1 MDAQLGNIV
10 EAVRRLREQVRWK
23 PGKAVQHLAKRLD
36 LGHLPPGTTVA
47 VYDALIR
54 CIVQTP
60 AAEVWVYRWGETLY
74 PTVVTHV
81 EEVQWLVMLGL
92 DGIMET
98 AFPPEDVEM
107 YLGNPH
113 FSRLGTLEELGV

>member
-10 EAVRRLREQVRWK
+10 EAIRQLREQVRWK
-23 PGKAVQHLAKRLD
+23 PEKAVQHLAKRVD
-36 LGHLPPGTTVA
+36 LGHLPPGTTVTA
-47 VYDALIR
+47 YDEIIR
-54 CIVQTP
+54 RIVQTP

-81 EEVQWLVMLGL
+81 EEVQWLVILGL
-92 DGIMET
+92 DGTMET
-98 AFPPEDVEM
+98 AFPPEDAET
-107 YLGNPH
+107 YLVNPR

>member
-10 EAVRRLREQVRWK
+10 EAIRRLREQVRWK
-23 PGKAVQHLAKRLD
+23 PEKAVQHLAKRVD

-54 CIVQTP
+54 RIVQTP

-81 EEVQWLVMLGL
+81 EEVQWLVMLSL

-98 AFPPEDVEM
+98 AFPPEDVET
-107 YLGNPH
+107 YLVNPR
-113 FSRLGTLEELGV
+113 FTRLGTLEELGV